1 MVAFLFFFLFLSFF
15 REAEMLQDPKLQIE
29 GADAAEFRLQE

>member
-1 MVAFLFFFLFLSFF
+1 MVVFPFFSLFLSIF
-15 REAEMLQDPKLQIE
+15 REAKMLQDPKLQIE